1 MKILLT
7 IIVFFLILWIGWS
20 YFGTRNI
27 ERPQILSTT
36 MLSGWVEKRT
46 IAPMIQAVVM
56 VSGSQSQ
63 AINAWFRLIAWYIF
77 GSNRSQASVA
87 MTAPVASSQIE
98 QSGSE
103 SIAMT
108 TPVAVSQ
115 IEQSGSESIAMT
127 TPVATEQLWSSYR
140 VSFMMPSRYTL
151 ATLPVPT
158 DPRVTL
164 VEMPSQTYYV
174 WSFVGYA
181 NASRAQSQLAKFI
194 YALAMQDIKTEWL
207 STPILNQYNDPWTMP
222 LMRHNEW
229 WIAVGEESK

>member
-87 MTAPVASSQIE
+87 MTAPVGSSQIE
-98 QSGSE
+98 QSRSE
-103 SIAMT
+103 
-108 TPVAVSQ
+108 P
-115 IEQSGSESIAMT
+115 IAMT

-174 WSFVGYA
+174 WSFAGYA

-229 WIAVGEESK
+229 WIAVAEESK